1 MKRVDL
7 IKALESSG
15 CILIR
20 HGAKH
25 DWYQNP
31 ATGISQAVPGHR
43 EINEHLARRILRIL
57 VGAAVDDGPAD
68 SSPPESS
75 KGDDDN

>member
-7 IKALESSG
+7 IKALESDG
-15 CILIR
+15 CVLIR

-31 ATGISQAVPGHR
+31 ATGISQAVPRHR
-43 EINEHLARRILRIL
+43 EINEHLARRILRFL
-57 VGAAVDDGPAD
+57 VGTRVDDRPSD
-68 SSPPESS
+68 SPPPEADEGDNES
-75 KGDDDN
+75 

>member
-7 IKALESSG
+7 VRMIERQG
-15 CILIR
+15 CLLIR

-31 ATGISQAVPGHR
+31 ATGISQPVPRHR
-43 EINEHLARRILRIL
+43 EIKEHLARHILRML
-57 VGAAVDDGPAD
+57 QT
-68 SSPPESS
+68 PE
-75 KGDDDN
+75 GEEA